1 MFIVKVLGRI
11 IKLVLWG
18 AMAFLIIIFPVLVKC
33 LSTLCD
39 HRRSHRV
46 NQQQQKEKRNE
57 CF

>member
-33 LSTLCD
+33 LLD
-39 HRRSHRV
+39 PV
-46 NQQQQKEKRNE
+46 
-57 CF
+57 